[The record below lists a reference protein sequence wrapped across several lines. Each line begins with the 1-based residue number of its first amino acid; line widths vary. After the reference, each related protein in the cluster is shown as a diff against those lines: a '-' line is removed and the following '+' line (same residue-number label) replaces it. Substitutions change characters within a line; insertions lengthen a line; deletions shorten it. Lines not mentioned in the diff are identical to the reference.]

1 MVDNEIDLKEIKVI
15 LLGESGVG
23 KTCIINRYVHNLFSP
38 EVESNNNCKENETD
52 KELENLVKN
61 YEILREDYPN
71 YDLLFKII
79 VIGNSGVG
87 KSCLSM
93 QATRNSFDTNYLA
106 TVGFEFFVFNIK
118 FDSRIIKL
126 QIWDTCGQ
134 EVYRSLISSFFRS
147 ASLAIIV
154 YSIDSEESFNNI
166 EKWLNDIKTQ
176 SNPDIKI
183 FLVGNKADLED
194 KRKISHEEGEKLS
207 NDHKF
212 SYFMETSAKTGFNV
226 QNVFIEAAKKL
237 YLQHEEIKNRISRP
251 GTLIDMDDSDRNPN
265 MVKLD
270 MEDEEKPKRKKLCCF

>member
-1 MVDNEIDLKEIKVI
+1 MSDLNCQI
-15 LLGESGVG
+15 LSEDSPSFDLSF
-23 KTCIINRYVHNLFSP
+23 KLII
-38 EVESNNNCKENETD
+38 
-52 KELENLVKN
+52 
-61 YEILREDYPN
+61 
-71 YDLLFKII
+71 
-79 VIGNSGVG
+79 IGDQGVG
-87 KSCLSM
+87 KSCLAIKAS
-93 QATRNSFDTNYLA
+93 RNYFEDFYSP
-106 TVGFEFFVFNIK
+106 TVGFEFLSFNVKVEDKIV
-118 FDSRIIKL
+118 KL

-207 NDHKF
+207 NEYKF